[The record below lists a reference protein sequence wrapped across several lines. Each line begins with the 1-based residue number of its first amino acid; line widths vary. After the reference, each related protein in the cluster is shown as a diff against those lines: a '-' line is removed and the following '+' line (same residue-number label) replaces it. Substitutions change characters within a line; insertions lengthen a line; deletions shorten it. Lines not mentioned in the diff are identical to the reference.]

1 MRMRMR
7 LLLECNDDDDDNIDD
22 EYDDDGGVVVAYY
35 DAKVK
40 FQAQRPK

>member
-1 MRMRMR
+1 MRMR

-22 EYDDDGGVVVAYY
+22 DGGVVVAAYY

-40 FQAQRPK
+40 SQTQRPK